1 MALLTRNLMPVVE
14 PRRRPIRRDLLPGGT
29 QPGLRRAATPA
40 QTLTRVAAA
49 TLRGARRPD
58 RRPARWSGAAFARE
72 VDLVRLHLVPIRS
85 RDGLAASF
93 AREAFHA
100 DLATVI
106 DDSIDPVSA
115 AYAIRWL
122 ELGDG
127 VALGRL
133 GRRGSSGAG
142 TRRQAGTAARARTG
156 P

>member
-14 PRRRPIRRDLLPGGT
+14 PRRRPTRRDLLPDGT
-29 QPGLRRAATPA
+29 PPGQRRAATPA
-40 QTLTRVAAA
+40 RTLTRIALS

-58 RRPARWSGAAFARE
+58 RRPARWSGATFAGE

-85 RDGLAASF
+85 RVGLAASF

-100 DLATVI
+100 DFSTAI
-106 DDSIDPVSA
+106 DDSIGPVTV

-127 VALGRL
+127 VARPPWATWLV
-133 GRRGSSGAG
+133 RRGDPAPSGDC
-142 TRRQAGTAARARTG
+142 R
-156 P
+156 

>member
-14 PRRRPIRRDLLPGGT
+14 PRRRPARRDFLSGGT
-29 QPGLRRAATPA
+29 PPGQRRDATPA
-40 QTLTRVAAA
+40 RTLTRVALT
-49 TLRGARRPD
+49 TLRGARRPE

-72 VDLVRLHLVPIRS
+72 VDLVRLHLVPVRT
-85 RDGLAASF
+85 RVGLAASF

-106 DDSIDPVSA
+106 SDSIGPVSA

-127 VALGRL
+127 VARPPWATWLS
-133 GRRGSSGAG
+133 RRGEPAASRD
-142 TRRQAGTAARARTG
+142 RR
-156 P
+156 

>member
-14 PRRRPIRRDLLPGGT
+14 PRRRPTRRDLLPGGT
-29 QPGLRRAATPA
+29 PPGQRRAPTPSR
-40 QTLTRVAAA
+40 TLTRVALT

-58 RRPARWSGAAFARE
+58 RRPARWSGVAFARE

-85 RDGLAASF
+85 RVGLAASF

-100 DLATVI
+100 DFATVI
-106 DDSIDPVSA
+106 DDGIGPVTA

-127 VALGRL
+127 VARPPWATWLV
-133 GRRGSSGAG
+133 RRGDPAPSDDC
-142 TRRQAGTAARARTG
+142 R
-156 P
+156 

>member
-14 PRRRPIRRDLLPGGT
+14 PRRRPTRPDLLLGGRPPG
-29 QPGLRRAATPA
+29 QRRAPTPSG
-40 QTLTRVAAA
+40 TLTRVALT
-49 TLRGARRPD
+49 TLRGARRLD

-85 RDGLAASF
+85 RVGLAASF

-100 DLATVI
+100 DLVTAN
-106 DDSIDPVSA
+106 DDSIGPVSA

-127 VALGRL
+127 VVRPPWATWLV
-133 GRRGSSGAG
+133 RRGD
-142 TRRQAGTAARARTG
+142 TAPNG
-156 P
+156 DFS

>member
-1 MALLTRNLMPVVE
+1 MALLTRNLMPIVE
-14 PRRRPIRRDLLPGGT
+14 PRRRPIRRDLLAGETPPG
-29 QPGLRRAATPA
+29 QRRAATPTRA
-40 QTLTRVAAA
+40 LTRIALT

-58 RRPARWSGAAFARE
+58 RRPDRWSGAAFARE

-85 RDGLAASF
+85 RVGLAASF

-100 DLATVI
+100 DLAAVT
-106 DDSIDPVSA
+106 DDSIGPVTA

-127 VALGRL
+127 VARPPWATWLL
-133 GRRGSSGAG
+133 RRGDPVGSGDC
-142 TRRQAGTAARARTG
+142 